1 MCLKCFL
8 CPLYLSFGA
17 WCESARQQ
25 RNKSTETPNA
35 AAAVELLSV
44 ELLRP
49 SSATLEDEEET
60 ETEGEGETEGET
72 EGTRVKLGLGP
83 VPEKSVSPAGEDS
96 PCGPKAIVVVGPRDR
111 RSRGRLARLRRARR
125 RLGEMQRRHDIL
137 VSPVSK
143 LLLHWQGLEDRAS
156 FHEEP

>member
-1 MCLKCFL
+1 MGRSILQRHILGSLALGCELFPSSNAWREWVCLKCFL

-72 EGTRVKLGLGP
+72 DRHKDGRRIEGRYVDKM
-83 VPEKSVSPAGEDS
+83 
-96 PCGPKAIVVVGPRDR
+96 VGGQIYNDR
-111 RSRGRLARLRRARR
+111 CHQLPGAAEAACMR
-125 RLGEMQRRHDIL
+125 
-137 VSPVSK
+137 
-143 LLLHWQGLEDRAS
+143 LLL
-156 FHEEP
+156 F